1 MVAQSVGA
9 ICAAV
14 HFNMASQQGQVYRS
28 KLPSEPTCGELDGKE
43 PESDCDSSSSTL
55 SPVDSP
61 IPTQSVVPRNEG
73 ASEKENAKGKFPP
86 KV

>member
-1 MVAQSVGA
+1 MVAQSFGA

-14 HFNMASQQGQVYRS
+14 HFNMASQREQLYRS
-28 KLPSEPTCGELDGKE
+28 KLPSEPTCGQLDGKE

-61 IPTQSVVPRNEG
+61 IPTQSVVPRNERAG
-73 ASEKENAKGKFPP
+73 EKENAKGKFPP
-86 KV
+86 KM

>member
-1 MVAQSVGA
+1 
-9 ICAAV
+9 
-14 HFNMASQQGQVYRS
+14 MASQLGRASRS

-43 PESDCDSSSSTL
+43 PESDRDSSSSTL

-61 IPTQSVVPRNEG
+61 IPTQSVVARNEG
-73 ASEKENAKGKFPP
+73 ADKKENAKGKFPP